1 MRLAL
6 ALLGCLAAACAA
18 PGPTVLP
25 DPLARPKAAPPAA
38 TSAPVIGNPG
48 FETDFVAG
56 RACPPRWACSVHA
69 DGSSFRFAP
78 DTSTASEGVRSLLLE
93 RVGREPWATVTQS
106 FKAEGLRGQRVRFS
120 IAVRA
125 QGVDGEGAG
134 AWLLLSGG
142 GGVLDH
148 QVRRVQQPGHGR
160 SSSPSTWSPP
170 DRPRSASSTTRNSAV
185 VAKPMTMAV
194 STSDCGSGSL

>member
-1 MRLAL
+1 MRIAL
-6 ALLGCLAAACAA
+6 AAIGFLAAACAA

-25 DPLARPKAAPPAA
+25 DPMARANPASPPTTA
-38 TSAPVIGNPG
+38 APVIGNAG

-56 RACPPRWACSVHA
+56 RSCPPRWSCSVHA

-78 DTSTASEGVRSLLLE
+78 DSTTASEGVRSLLLE

-106 FKAEGLRGQRVRFS
+106 FKAEGLRGKRVRFS

-134 AWLLLSGG
+134 AWLLLNGG
-142 GGVLDH
+142 GQVLDH
-148 QVRRVQQPGHGR
+148 QVRRLVGTGDWRRHEIEVLVPANAEYLSVGGTLEGGGRAWFDDARLELLGPAPGR
-160 SSSPSTWSPP
+160 
-170 DRPRSASSTTRNSAV
+170 
-185 VAKPMTMAV
+185 
-194 STSDCGSGSL
+194 

>member
-148 QVRRVQQPGHGR
+148 QVRRVLGTRDWQRQSIEILIPANAEHLSVGGTLEGGGR
-160 SSSPSTWSPP
+160 VWFDDAKLELLGPPSG
-170 DRPRSASSTTRNSAV
+170 R
-185 VAKPMTMAV
+185 
-194 STSDCGSGSL
+194 